1 LAQKKKQTR
10 KGKTIPK
17 SFEEFR
23 KLDRYDIALFSI
35 SSIVGLVF
43 TIIILVLGEIGALI
57 FLPTL
62 IVGWF
67 MPFYVWYK
75 GGALSK
81 SLIQRVR
88 GMAYFFTSIVLYALV
103 AIITASGFFEATLSP
118 NKIVEQIIIVFVISF
133 LSLFAIYMINIKLLL
148 KKIYGCEISPRD
160 NKIIYKTTSSAIV
173 NAIFLLASFTFLYLG
188 YHLLP
193 YFTGYGIASLL
204 WGVCLLISGIINL
217 ISTERD
223 IRKIVGERIK
233 A

>member
-1 LAQKKKQTR
+1 MKKKR
-10 KGKTIPK
+10 AHKGGSGPK

-35 SSIVGLVF
+35 SSIVGLAF
-43 TIIILVLGEIGALI
+43 TIIILALGEIGALM

-88 GMAYFFTSIVLYALV
+88 GMVYFSTSVALYVLVTIV
-103 AIITASGFFEATLSP
+103 IASGFFKGVLSL
-118 NKIVEQIIIVFVISF
+118 NQIVGQIAIVSAASV
-133 LSLFAIYMINIKLLL
+133 LSLFAIYMTNRKLLA
-148 KKIYGCEISPRD
+148 KKICKREISPRD
-160 NKIIYKTTSSAIV
+160 NKTIDKTTSSAIF
-173 NAIFLLASFTFLYLG
+173 NAMFLLASFTFLYFG

-193 YFTGYGIASLL
+193 YFTEYGVVFLL
-204 WGVCLLISGIINL
+204 LGVGLLISAILNL
-217 ISTERD
+217 ISTERN
-223 IRKIVGERIK
+223 IRKIVGEYSK
-233 A
+233 T